1 MPQKFNAQIDKNTE
15 FTLLE
20 GDGLFS
26 YTFLAPKPDSVITLK
41 NGSIK
46 PDLIGDTILTELRL
60 VAGDSASTYEENQSQ
75 RSRLAELIDN
85 LQQLTLKMKSEVEG
99 LKGEISLSS
108 RGLYAQFYDS
118 HNNLQTDLATIA
130 GKLLAKASSDAA
142 SSIREQTPSIIRDSV
157 TTEHFKSIIEQS
169 PDKVIQAISN
179 KVNGGESIF
188 SQTADGFRLDGKL
201 NAITGTTYIEKGVID
216 SSHIKDL
223 QADKITFGT
232 LDGGKLKVVNINV
245 QSLTGEIAKFVQ
257 AGFNGVNNNLHING
271 DGMYSTRNDGSI
283 SAKYLADGIQI
294 WGGGGWNGSLSYWSG
309 EGRKGIVLWAKR
321 GYSLDLGY
329 GTDVDNV
336 FASSVTINGS
346 NGEITFRKALN
357 SVGGSGFIITEY
369 TVDGGKGVLLKNKYS
384 NSGIFFGNNGKLYLY
399 DNGEMYGSAWWTR

>member
-1 MPQKFNAQIDKNTE
+1 MPQKFNAQIDKNPE

-60 VAGDSASTYEENQSQ
+60 VAGDSASTYEENKSQ
-75 RSRLAELIDN
+75 GSKLAELIEN
-85 LQQLTLKMKSEVEG
+85 LRQLTLKMKSEVEG
-99 LKGEISLSS
+99 LRGEISLSS

-201 NAITGTTYIEKGVID
+201 NAITGKTYIEKGVIN
-216 SSHIKDL
+216 SAHITDL

-257 AGFNGVNNNLHING
+257 AGFNGVSNNLHING
-271 DGMYSTRNDGSI
+271 DGMFSTRNDGSI
-283 SAKYLADGIQI
+283 SAKYISDGIQF
-294 WGGGGWNGSLSYWSG
+294 WGKGKWAGSVSYASTPG
-309 EGRKGIVLWAKR
+309 VVLWAKK
-321 GYSLDLGY
+321 GHTLSLGY
-329 GTDVDNV
+329 AKYEQENLFGT
-336 FASSVTINGS
+336 AMSINGD
-346 NGEITFRKALN
+346 NGYI
-357 SVGGSGFIITEY
+357 SVLTGMGTGSGKGIVFQDMTIDSEP
-369 TVDGGKGVLLKNKYS
+369 GVLLKSNNG
-384 NSGIFFGNNGKLYLY
+384 NSGIWFGNWGSVCLY
-399 DNGEMYGSAWWTR
+399 DRGGYYGKQTWGE

>member
-1 MPQKFNAQIDKNTE
+1 MPQKFNAQIDKNPE

-60 VAGDSASTYEENQSQ
+60 VAGDSASTYEENKSQ
-75 RSRLAELIDN
+75 GSKLAELIEN
-85 LQQLTLKMKSEVEG
+85 LRQLTLKMKSEVEG
-99 LKGEISLSS
+99 LRGEISLSS

-130 GKLLAKASSDAA
+130 GKLLAKASSDTA
-142 SSIREQTPSIIRDSV
+142 SSILEQTPSIIRDSV

-201 NAITGTTYIEKGVID
+201 NAITGTTYIEKGVIN
-216 SSHIKDL
+216 SSHITDL

-245 QSLTGEIAKFVQ
+245 QSLTGEIAQFIQ
-257 AGFNGVNNNLHING
+257 AGFNGVSNNLHING
-271 DGMYSTRNDGSI
+271 DGMFSTRNDGSI

-294 WGGGGWNGSLSYWSG
+294 WGGGRWAGSMSYWG
-309 EGRKGIVLWAKR
+309 GDNGKGVVLWAKR
-321 GYSLDLGY
+321 GFDLNLGY
-329 GTDVDNV
+329 ATNQE
-336 FASSVTINGS
+336 N
-346 NGEITFRKALN
+346 TFLTAL
-357 SVGGSGFIITEY
+357 SIAGGSGDIKVY
-369 TVDGGKGVLLKNKYS
+369 TPISTATGNGFVVTNLTVGNEPGVYLKNK
-384 NSGIFFGNNGKLYLY
+384 NSDCGLFIGNWGTCSLI
-399 DNGEMYGSAWWTR
+399 DHGRVV

>member
-1 MPQKFNAQIDKNTE
+1 MPQKFNAQIDKNPE

-60 VAGDSASTYEENQSQ
+60 VAGDSASTYEENKSQ
-75 RSRLAELIDN
+75 GSKLAELIEN
-85 LQQLTLKMKSEVEG
+85 LRQLTLKMKSEVEG
-99 LKGEISLSS
+99 LRGEISLSS

-201 NAITGTTYIEKGVID
+201 NAITGTTYIEKGVIN
-216 SSHIKDL
+216 SSHITDL

-245 QSLTGEIAKFVQ
+245 QSLTGEIAQFIQ
-257 AGFNGVNNNLHING
+257 AGFNGVSNNLHING
-271 DGMYSTRNDGSI
+271 DGMFSTRNDGSI

-294 WGGGGWNGSLSYWSG
+294 WGGGRWAGSMSYWG
-309 EGRKGIVLWAKR
+309 GDNGQGVVLWAKR
-321 GYSLDLGY
+321 GFDLNLGY
-329 GTDVDNV
+329 ATNQE
-336 FASSVTINGS
+336 N
-346 NGEITFRKALN
+346 TFLTAL
-357 SVGGSGFIITEY
+357 SIAGGSGDIKVY
-369 TVDGGKGVLLKNKYS
+369 TPISTATGNGFVVTNLTVGNEPGVYLKNKHADC
-384 NSGIFFGNNGKLYLY
+384 GLFIGNWGTCNIIDHG
-399 DNGEMYGSAWWTR
+399 RVV

>member
-1 MPQKFNAQIDKNTE
+1 MPQKFNAQIDKNPE

-201 NAITGTTYIEKGVID
+201 NAITGKTYIEKGVIN
-216 SSHIKDL
+216 SAHITDL

-245 QSLTGEIAKFVQ
+245 QSLTGEIAQFIQ
-257 AGFNGVNNNLHING
+257 AGFNGVSNNLHING
-271 DGMYSTRNDGSI
+271 DGMFSTRNDGSI

-294 WGGGGWNGSLSYWSG
+294 WGGGRWAGSMSYWG
-309 EGRKGIVLWAKR
+309 GDNGQGVVLWAKR
-321 GYSLDLGY
+321 GFDLNLGY
-329 GTDVDNV
+329 ATNQE
-336 FASSVTINGS
+336 N
-346 NGEITFRKALN
+346 TFLTAL
-357 SVGGSGFIITEY
+357 SIDGGSGDIKVY
-369 TVDGGKGVLLKNKYS
+369 TPISTATGNGFVVTNLTVGNEPGVYLKNK
-384 NSGIFFGNNGKLYLY
+384 NSDCGLFIGNWGTCSLI
-399 DNGEMYGSAWWTR
+399 DHGRVV

>member
-1 MPQKFNAQIDKNTE
+1 MPQKFNAQIDKNPE

-75 RSRLAELIDN
+75 RSRLAELIEN

-108 RGLYAQFYDS
+108 RGLYAQFYDN

-130 GKLLAKASSDAA
+130 GKLLSKASSDAA

-201 NAITGTTYIEKGVID
+201 NAITGTTYIEKGVIN

-232 LDGGKLKVVNINV
+232 LDGEKLKVVNINV
-245 QSLTGEIAKFVQ
+245 QSLTGEIAKFIQ
-257 AGFNGVNNNLHING
+257 AGFNGVSNNIHING
-271 DGMYSTRNDGSI
+271 DGIFSTRNDGSI

-294 WGGGGWNGSLSYWSG
+294 WGGGRWAGSMSYWHSD
-309 EGRKGIVLWAKR
+309 E
-321 GYSLDLGY
+321 
-329 GTDVDNV
+329 
-336 FASSVTINGS
+336 
-346 NGEITFRKALN
+346 
-357 SVGGSGFIITEY
+357 
-369 TVDGGKGVLLKNKYS
+369 GKGVVFWAKKGFNLNLGYATNRENIFSTSLSIDGGNGDIKVYTPISSSGGNGFVLNNLTVGNEPGIYLKNKHADC
-384 NSGIFFGNNGKLYLY
+384 GLFIGNWGTCCIV
-399 DNGEMYGSAWWTR
+399 DHGRVV

>member
-1 MPQKFNAQIDKNTE
+1 MPQKFNAQIDKNPE

-60 VAGDSASTYEENQSQ
+60 VAGDSASTYEENKSQ
-75 RSRLAELIDN
+75 GSKLAELIEN
-85 LQQLTLKMKSEVEG
+85 LKQLTLKMKSEVEG

-201 NAITGTTYIEKGVID
+201 NAITGTTYIEKGVIN
-216 SSHIKDL
+216 SSHITDL

-232 LDGGKLKVVNINV
+232 LDGGKIKVVNIDV
-245 QSLTGEIAKFVQ
+245 QSLTGEIAQFIQ
-257 AGFNGVNNNLHING
+257 AGFNGVGNNLHING

-283 SAKYLADGIQI
+283 SAKYLSDGIQI
-294 WGGGGWNGSLSYWSG
+294 WGGGRWTGSMSYWAD
-309 EGRKGIVLWAKR
+309 EDGRNKGVVFWAKK
-321 GYSLDLGY
+321 GFNLNLGY
-329 GTDVDNV
+329 GTNKENIFSTALSIDGD
-336 FASSVTINGS
+336 
-346 NGEITFRKALN
+346 NGEIKVYSPLTTDSGNGFVLSN
-357 SVGGSGFIITEY
+357 LIVGTEP
-369 TVDGGKGVLLKNKYS
+369 GVYLKNKHADC
-384 NSGIFFGNNGKLYLY
+384 GLFIGNWGTCSII
-399 DNGEMYGSAWWTR
+399 DHGRVV